1 MIIIGRGGGSLEDL
15 WAFNEENVIR
25 AIFASKIPIISA
37 VGHETDYT
45 LSDLASDV
53 RAATP
58 SQAAELAVVEK
69 DALVNYIESLKEIV
83 DIKHIIFFNQRK

>member
-1 MIIIGRGGGSLEDL
+1 MSSWCDYHWRGGGSLEDL

-45 LSDLASDV
+45 LSDLTSDV

-69 DALVNYIESLKEIV
+69 EALVNYIESLK
-83 DIKHIIFFNQRK
+83 KRL

>member
-58 SQAAELAVVEK
+58 SSSR
-69 DALVNYIESLKEIV
+69 ISCC
-83 DIKHIIFFNQRK
+83 RKRCISKLY